1 MNLQVQR
8 VQKFRLRLITK
19 SPRRKNFTTDC
30 TDDTEGARRKAQSA
44 RRLPLCALSPVVM

>member
-19 SPRRKNFTTDC
+19 SPSRKSITTDC
-30 TDDTEGARRKAQSA
+30 TNDTDGTEEGRGKMEETRP
-44 RRLPLCALSPVVM
+44 RDYRTT